1 MNHTGTEEAKYFIA
15 IVPPEPLFGAL
26 HDLKSHFR
34 EKYNARAA
42 LRSPPHI
49 TLHMPFL
56 WNERKESRL
65 VNALTEFAATRSP
78 FGLRINHFGS
88 FPPRVIFA
96 AIEDS
101 FVLTECQLS
110 LHRFCKVNLNLFNA
124 NYQERPFHPH
134 FTLAFRDLRKEAFAE
149 AWNEF
154 SHRTF
159 QEEFTVDRLRLLKHN
174 GKEWDIHVDLLFRS

>member
-26 HDLKSHFR
+26 HDLKNHFR
-34 EKYNARAA
+34 EKYNAKAA

-56 WNERKESRL
+56 CNERKESRL
-65 VNALTEFAATRSP
+65 INALTEFAASRSP
-78 FGLRINHFGS
+78 FGLTVNHFGS

-96 AIEDS
+96 AIEES
-101 FVLTECQLS
+101 AELTQCQHA

-149 AWNEF
+149 AWKEF
-154 SHRTF
+154 AQR
-159 QEEFTVDRLRLLKHN
+159 QLQDIFTVDRLCVLKHN
-174 GKEWDIHVDLLFRS
+174 GREWSIHSELLFNV

>member
-1 MNHTGTEEAKYFIA
+1 MNHAGTEEAKYFIA

-26 HDLKSHFR
+26 HNLKSHFR
-34 EKYNARAA
+34 EKYNAKAA

-56 WNERKESRL
+56 WNERKEPRL
-65 VNALTEFAATRSP
+65 INALTEFALARTP
-78 FGLRINHFGS
+78 FDLQVNHFGN

-101 FVLTECQLS
+101 LTLTQCQQS

-134 FTLAFRDLRKEAFAE
+134 FTLAFRDLRKEAFTE
-149 AWNEF
+149 AWAEF
-154 SHRTF
+154 SHR
-159 QEEFTVDRLRLLKHN
+159 QLQDVFTVDRICVLKHN
-174 GKEWDIHVDLLFRS
+174 GKEWNIHAELRFGS